1 MIRSILCTA
10 LLLMLIQS
18 TVWACSCNYAGPFL
32 KVTEKTG
39 FVALVKVSKY
49 LTFKDLPGVGTKIP
63 MSMEVEIID
72 IYKGRESRKTI
83 AVWGDIGNLCRPY
96 LSAFKENEYYV
107 IAFQPGGLR
116 GHPDE
121 KQTDYTISSC
131 GANWL
136 NVDYTKM
143 TATGDID
150 SKDRTQKTERLKR
163 IRAELAKQNS

>member
-1 MIRSILCTA
+1 MIRSIFFA
-10 LLLMLIQS
+10 GLLLML
-18 TVWACSCNYAGPFL
+18 THLRVVACECIYGGPFV
-32 KVTEKTG
+32 KMAEKTG
-39 FVALVKVSKY
+39 FVALIKVSKY
-49 LTFKDLPGVGTKIP
+49 LTFKDLAGVGEKIP

-83 AVWGDIGNLCRPY
+83 TVWGDIGNLCRPY